1 MIQAQEP
8 VSEGAVSV
16 TQSLQVVKPP
26 IYRIALR
33 GFPRKFREFFRQF
46 STPALLAE
54 WHLKTSSETKPLIL
68 WRRQ

>member
-33 GFPRKFREFFRQF
+33 DFPPQVPGVF
-46 STPALLAE
+46 PAIFNPGPPAE